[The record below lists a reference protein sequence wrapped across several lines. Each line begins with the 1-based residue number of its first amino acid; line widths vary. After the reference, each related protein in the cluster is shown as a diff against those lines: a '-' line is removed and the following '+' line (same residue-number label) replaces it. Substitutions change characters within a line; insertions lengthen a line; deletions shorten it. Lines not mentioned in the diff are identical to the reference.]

1 MNKKTPSPSA
11 AHNLSGKMVSRL
23 KLVSVVMGVLI
34 IVCVIA
40 LIYGITQKAGD
51 LLGKPVDTARD
62 PVGDIVSKL
71 ELEAGAKLHSIAG
84 AHDGGLWLWVKADG
98 RDQLLR
104 LDAAGKPMG
113 QVEIESK

>member
-1 MNKKTPSPSA
+1 MNKKIAQNDETPSPSA

-51 LLGKPVDTARD
+51 LLGKPA
-62 PVGDIVSKL
+62 GDIVSKL

-84 AHDGGLWLWVKADG
+84 ANDGGLWLWVKMDG
-98 RDQLLR
+98 KDQLLR